1 MATGILGPEL
11 DIHCG
16 GEDNIFPH
24 HEAEIAQS
32 ECVTGEKFVRL
43 WIGLF
48 LYGLGL
54 ALMLRAAIGLSPWD
68 VFAQG
73 LSKTL
78 GISYGWAS
86 VIVSALV
93 LLAWIPLKQ
102 RWGIGTVLNGI
113 FIGLFA
119 DFWLPLVPQI
129 EGYWLQLLVFLA
141 GLVIV
146 AIATGMYI
154 SAGLGSGPRDGLMIG
169 TQRLL
174 GWKFWKIRTMYEGTV
189 LTIGW
194 LLGGQLREGTLIF
207 AICIGYL
214 MQLSLQVF
222 KYRDPQKTNG

>member
-1 MATGILGPEL
+1 MNLRLNLETL
-11 DIHCG
+11 
-16 GEDNIFPH
+16 
-24 HEAEIAQS
+24 Q
-32 ECVTGEKFVRL
+32 KFARL

-48 LYGLGL
+48 IYGLGL
-54 ALMLRAAIGLSPWD
+54 ALMLRAVIGLSPWD

-73 LSKTL
+73 LSKTF
-78 GISYGWAS
+78 GITYGWAS

-129 EGYWLQLLVFLA
+129 EGYWLQLLVFLV
-141 GLVIV
+141 GMVIV

-194 LLGGQLREGTLIF
+194 LLGGQVREGTLIF

-214 MQLSLQVF
+214 MQLSLQLF